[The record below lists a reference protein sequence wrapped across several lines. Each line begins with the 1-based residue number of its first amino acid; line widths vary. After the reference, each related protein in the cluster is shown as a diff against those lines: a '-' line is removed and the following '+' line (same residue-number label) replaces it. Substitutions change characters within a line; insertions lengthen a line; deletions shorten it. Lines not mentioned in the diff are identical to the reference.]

1 MMTKP
6 QPDTIAELIQAVQSS
21 QKYAA
26 ISEAMIRSIG
36 LRELAARRNLKE
48 AIKATKN
55 KLHQVAGAYLDA
67 RLPYDEWLA
76 LLAAAA
82 DDRPFDAAQGRRPT
96 TDPSTPLRTGD
107 RPPTTDP
114 STPLRAGDRPF
125 DAAQGRRPT
134 TDEALSNSVL
144 GTQSSALAQACL
156 AIMRHHAS
164 TRERLPILESF
175 YASTLASLGPVRS
188 VLDLACGLNPLALP
202 WMPLAP
208 DASYYACDIYADM
221 IAFLNGFFAQAGIR
235 GQACVCDLAAGAPDE
250 QADLALVL
258 KALPPLDQ
266 QTKHAGRD
274 LLRALNVRHILVSFP
289 AHSLGGRGKGMAEN
303 YEQRF
308 RALAD
313 AEGWSIERFVF
324 PTELAFL
331 VRKD

>member
-1 MMTKP
+1 
-6 QPDTIAELIQAVQSS
+6 
-21 QKYAA
+21 
-26 ISEAMIRSIG
+26 
-36 LRELAARRNLKE
+36 
-48 AIKATKN
+48 
-55 KLHQVAGAYLDA
+55 
-67 RLPYDEWLA
+67 
-76 LLAAAA
+76 
-82 DDRPFDAAQGRRPT
+82 
-96 TDPSTPLRTGD
+96 
-107 RPPTTDP
+107 
-114 STPLRAGDRPF
+114 
-125 DAAQGRRPT
+125 
-134 TDEALSNSVL
+134 
-144 GTQSSALAQACL
+144 
-156 AIMRHHAS
+156 MRHHAS

-175 YASTLASLGPVRS
+175 YTTTLASLGPVRS

-221 IAFLNGFFAQAGIR
+221 IAFLNGFFAHAGIR
-235 GQACVCDLAAGAPDE
+235 GQARVCDLAAGAPGD
-250 QADLALVL
+250 QVDLALVL

-266 QTKHAGRD
+266 QAKHAGRD
-274 LLRALNVRHILVSFP
+274 LLRALNARHILVSFP

>member
-1 MMTKP
+1 MR
-6 QPDTIAELIQAVQSS
+6 SS
-21 QKYAA
+21 SKYAA

-36 LRELAARRNLKE
+36 LRELAVRRNLKE

-76 LLAAAA
+76 LLGSVG
-82 DDRPFDAAQGRRPT
+82 DGRRT
-96 TDPSTPLRTGD
+96 TDD
-107 RPPTTDP
+107 
-114 STPLRAGDRPF
+114 
-125 DAAQGRRPT
+125 GRRGT
-134 TDEALSNSVL
+134 SDESLSNSVL
-144 GTQSSALAQACL
+144 GTQSSALTQVCL
-156 AIMRHHAS
+156 EIMRHHAS

-175 YASTLASLGPVRS
+175 YTTTLASLGPVRS

-221 IAFLNGFFAQAGIR
+221 IAFLNGFFAHAGIR
-235 GQACVCDLAAGAPDE
+235 GQARVCDLAAGAPGD
-250 QADLALVL
+250 QVDLALVL

-266 QTKHAGRD
+266 QAKHAGRD
-274 LLRALNVRHILVSFP
+274 LLRALNARHILVSFP

>member
-1 MMTKP
+1 MAKRFVAL
-6 QPDTIAELIQAVQSS
+6 IALVCMSRASEHDITELIASVHSS
-21 QKYAA
+21 SKYAA
-26 ISEAMIRSIG
+26 ISEATIRSIG
-36 LRELAARRNLKE
+36 LRELAVRRNLKE

-76 LLAAAA
+76 LLGAAAA
-82 DDRPFDAAQGRRPT
+82 DDERRT
-96 TDPSTPLRTGD
+96 TND
-107 RPPTTDP
+107 
-114 STPLRAGDRPF
+114 
-125 DAAQGRRPT
+125 
-134 TDEALSNSVL
+134 DEALSNSVL
-144 GTQSSALAQACL
+144 GTQSSALAQACRE
-156 AIMRHHAS
+156 IMRHHAS

-175 YASTLASLGPVRS
+175 YATTLASLGPVRS
-188 VLDLACGLNPLALP
+188 VFDLACGLNPLALP

-208 DASYYACDIYADM
+208 DTRYYACDIYADM
-221 IAFLNGFFAQAGIR
+221 IAFLNGFFAHTGIR
-235 GQACVCDLAAGAPDE
+235 GQARVCDLAAGAPDE
-250 QADLALVL
+250 QVDLALVL

-266 QTKHAGRD
+266 QAKHAGRD
-274 LLRALNVRHILVSFP
+274 LLRALNARHILVSFP
-289 AHSLGGRGKGMAEN
+289 ARSLGGRGKGMAEN

>member
-1 MMTKP
+1 MSRSS
-6 QPDTIAELIQAVQSS
+6 PDDITELITSVRSS
-21 QKYAA
+21 AKYAA
-26 ISEAMIRSIG
+26 ISEDMIRLLG

-55 KLHQVAGAYLDA
+55 KLHQVAGAYLEA
-67 RLPYDEWLA
+67 RLPYDDWLA
-76 LLAAAA
+76 LLSAAATA
-82 DDRPFDAAQGRRPT
+82 DR
-96 TDPSTPLRTGD
+96 
-107 RPPTTDP
+107 RPPTADGALLN
-114 STPLRAGDRPF
+114 SKLRT
-125 DAAQGRRPT
+125 Q
-134 TDEALSNSVL
+134 NSE
-144 GTQSSALAQACL
+144 LAQACL
-156 AIMRHHAS
+156 TIMRHHAS

-175 YASTLASLGPVRS
+175 YATTLASLSPVRS

-208 DASYYACDIYADM
+208 DARYYACDIYADM

-235 GQACVCDLAAGAPDE
+235 GQARICNLAASAPDE
-250 QADLALVL
+250 QVDLALVL

-266 QTKHAGRD
+266 QAKHAGRD
-274 LLRALNVRHILVSFP
+274 LLRALNARHILVSFP

-331 VRKD
+331 IRKD